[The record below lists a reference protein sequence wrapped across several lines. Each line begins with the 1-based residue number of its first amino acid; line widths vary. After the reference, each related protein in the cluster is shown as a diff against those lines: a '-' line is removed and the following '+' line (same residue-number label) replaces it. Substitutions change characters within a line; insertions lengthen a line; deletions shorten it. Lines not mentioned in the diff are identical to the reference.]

1 MSLVYIIAFFS
12 EWIGVC
18 FGWLFGDYTY
28 GDSLGFKLDGVP
40 IIMGANWLLLCL
52 VSREL
57 VGKLFSNN
65 FLIIITSSF
74 LMVLIDVLMEPLSNQ
89 LDFWSWKNNVI
100 PFSNYIDWFLVAI
113 LNQTIFSYLDYKSDM
128 FFWSLG
134 YITILILFF
143 FSFYI

>member
-1 MSLVYIIAFFS
+1 
-12 EWIGVC
+12 
-18 FGWLFGDYTY
+18 
-28 GDSLGFKLDGVP
+28 
-40 IIMGANWLLLCL
+40 
-52 VSREL
+52 
-57 VGKLFSNN
+57 
-65 FLIIITSSF
+65 
-74 LMVLIDVLMEPLSNQ
+74 MVLIDVLMEPLSNQ

-128 FFWSLG
+128 SSWSLG